1 MLKERIF
8 RGDYDSELIDLQT
21 KVELSIIGQ
30 GDVSLV
36 SGALSGSNIS

>member
-8 RGDYDSELIDLQT
+8 RGEYDSELIDLQT
-21 KVELSIIGQ
+21 RVVLSIIGQ

-36 SGALSGSNIS
+36 SGAFSGSNTS